1 MITEKRP
8 PAKEKIEIDLKG
20 PEGNAFA
27 LMAIANKIGKQL
39 GLHPDERGAINAEM
53 MSSDY
58 DNLIKVMDKHFGD
71 FIIMYK

>member
-8 PAKEKIEIDLKG
+8 TAQKIEIDLRG

>member
-8 PAKEKIEIDLKG
+8 PAKEKIEIDLRG